1 MGLDVRVYKNVKITD
16 NDEDYNFFARVIDE
30 KWKYKIK
37 NLEENKHY
45 VGNRVF
51 VGISYNYSYHSRFRE
66 VLIRLIERDDL
77 LNTQG
82 KIDWSNLELD
92 IPFYDFIDFA
102 DNEGC
107 LDWDISAVI
116 FSDFEKY
123 NNKAKQ
129 ELNEYDYS
137 NYEKWLETFKIA
149 KDNGVVVF
157 S

>member
-16 NDEDYNFFARVIDE
+16 NEEYHDFFACVIDD
-30 KWKYKIK
+30 KWKHKIK
-37 NLEENKHY
+37 NLQENKRY
-45 VGNRVF
+45 TGNRAF

-66 VLIRLIERDDL
+66 VLIRLIERADL
-77 LNTQG
+77 LDAQG
-82 KIDWSNLELD
+82 KIDWNNLD
-92 IPFYDFIDFA
+92 SKIPFYDFIDFA

-107 LDWDISAVI
+107 LDWEISAII

-123 NNKAKQ
+123 NEKAKQ